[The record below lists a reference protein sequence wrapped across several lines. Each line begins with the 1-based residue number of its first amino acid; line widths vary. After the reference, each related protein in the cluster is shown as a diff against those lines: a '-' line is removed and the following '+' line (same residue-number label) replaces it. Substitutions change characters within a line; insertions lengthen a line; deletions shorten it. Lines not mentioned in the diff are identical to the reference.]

1 MIRNWGICYFW
12 THLLSFARIQIQSI
26 SMTIGRHDELSW
38 ISGFGWFFDDIWLG
52 LAQPVKRGKTRVK
65 YFTGRFFKL
74 KRFGLSVYEILVG
87 QTVLK
92 QVGFLAVHPIVS
104 DNQFVSARILS
115 VSLRNRFLPVRQHI
129 RRWF

>member
-1 MIRNWGICYFW
+1 MSCRGYPDLAGFFGW
-12 THLLSFARIQIQSI
+12 
-26 SMTIGRHDELSW
+26 
-38 ISGFGWFFDDIWLG
+38 FGWFFDNIWLS

-74 KRFGLSVYEILVG
+74 NRFGLSVYEILVG

-129 RRWF
+129 RRWFWNQSKA